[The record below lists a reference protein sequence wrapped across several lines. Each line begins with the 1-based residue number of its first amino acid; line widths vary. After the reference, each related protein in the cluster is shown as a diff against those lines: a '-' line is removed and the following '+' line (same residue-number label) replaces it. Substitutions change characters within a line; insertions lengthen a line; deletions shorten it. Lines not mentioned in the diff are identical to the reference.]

1 MDTKNAAM
9 FAALHRYN
17 LNIAKES
24 IIFDTAKR
32 IEEKFP
38 QIENCSYFVAI

>member
-1 MDTKNAAM
+1 MGTKNAAM

-32 IEEKFP
+32 IEEKLP
-38 QIENCSYFVAI
+38 QIENRPCFVAK